1 MHSSVNSKLRPLS
14 YYYSNAKISSIY
26 YRLSLTF
33 FLSFS
38 LSFRA
43 FLLSFSPLLYLAC
56 PTAIPTQPAL
66 QPHLLS
72 LPYSY
77 ISSLPYVTVD
87 LPYTSAL
94 TLLLHRYPSCFIT
107 PLLSLL
113 LYYSIIVPL
122 ALLLYCYPSCFSLP
136 YIIVNIPYT
145 SLSY

>member
-14 YYYSNAKISSIY
+14 CYYSNAKISSIY

-56 PTAIPTQPAL
+56 PIAIPTQPAL

-72 LPYSY
+72 LPCSHTYSACPTAIY
-77 ISSLPYVTVD
+77 PAYL
-87 LPYTSAL
+87 TSQL
-94 TLLLHRYPSCFIT
+94 TYPI
-107 PLLSLL
+107 PLLL
-113 LYYSIIVPL
+113 LYYSIIIPL
-122 ALLLYCYPSCFSLP
+122 ALLLYCYPSYFSLP
-136 YIIVNIPYT
+136 IYN
-145 SLSY
+145 S